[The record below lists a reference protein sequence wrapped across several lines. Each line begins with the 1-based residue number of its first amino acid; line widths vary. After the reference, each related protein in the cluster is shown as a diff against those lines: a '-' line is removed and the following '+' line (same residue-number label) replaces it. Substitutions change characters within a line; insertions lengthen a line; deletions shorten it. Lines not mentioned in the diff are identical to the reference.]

1 MSNIKNV
8 VEKLLEP
15 DKTLCKVLIDF
26 YETMKILESDK
37 ERAGKQATKI
47 VMAVNDLKNILY

>member
-37 ERAGKQATKI
+37 ERAAKQATKI